1 MTFSLTGFGAH
12 PAGFDTTQAFTGG
25 YGNLLGGAKK
35 KMPLDPTLLG
45 LGAVSAGINLF
56 GGLNQAQTSASIAQA
71 QLAAQNAA
79 IMEGREQAKGALASS
94 MFGPIF
100 AAGAGGDIAFGR
112 EKEAAM
118 FETGPLA
125 ERKRAQEIDFR
136 RALTGL
142 EGSAEA
148 RELRQRENREA
159 LKRALAEREAGMA
172 GMFGRIAPRE
182 VGTYF
187 V

>member
-1 MTFSLTGFGAH
+1 MF
-12 PAGFDTTQAFTGG
+12 
-25 YGNLLGGAKK
+25 
-35 KMPLDPTLLG
+35 DPTILG
-45 LGAVSAGINLF
+45 LGAINAGVNFF
-56 GGLNQAQTSASIAQA
+56 GGLNQAQTSANIYQA

-79 IMEGREQAKGALASS
+79 IQEGREQAKGALAAS
-94 MFGPIF
+94 MFGPLF

-118 FETGPLA
+118 FKTGPLA
-125 ERKRAQEIDFR
+125 ERTRAQEIDFR

-148 RELRQRENREA
+148 RELKQRENRET
-159 LKRALAEREAGMA
+159 LKRSLAEKEATMA

>member
-1 MTFSLTGFGAH
+1 MNTWAYERSLPSFFGASEKA
-12 PAGFDTTQAFTGG
+12 AGKSMF
-25 YGNLLGGAKK
+25 
-35 KMPLDPTLLG
+35 DPTLLG
-45 LGAVSAGINLF
+45 LGAISAGVNLF
-56 GGLNQAQTSASIAQA
+56 GGLNQAATSANIAQA
-71 QLAAQNAA
+71 QMAAQNAA

-94 MFGPIF
+94 MFGPLF

-118 FETGPLA
+118 FKTGPLS
-125 ERKRAQEIDFR
+125 ERTRAQEIDFR

-159 LKRALAEREAGMA
+159 LKRSLAEKEATMA

>member
-1 MTFSLTGFGAH
+1 MNSWAYESSLPSFFGASGKI
-12 PAGFDTTQAFTGG
+12 AGKSMF
-25 YGNLLGGAKK
+25 
-35 KMPLDPTLLG
+35 DPTLLG
-45 LGAVSAGINLF
+45 LGAISAGVNLF
-56 GGLNQAQTSASIAQA
+56 GGLNQAQTSASIAQS

-79 IMEGREQAKGALASS
+79 MLEGREQAKGALASS
-94 MFGPIF
+94 MFGPLF

-118 FETGPLA
+118 FKTGPLA
-125 ERKRAQEIDFR
+125 ERTRAQEMEFR